1 VISTVD
7 GCLLWPVAAGVLVE
21 ADAVARLEGL
31 LARALEAN
39 ERLAA
44 LVERQ
49 REEIAQ
55 LREELAVRDRELE
68 RVTAELAVLK
78 RMLFGRS
85 SERARPGTAGGDGS
99 DGDGGE
105 EAGGDHRVRPAA
117 GGKSAKRGPGAR
129 AGRRDYS
136 HLPRVEVVWD
146 FPGGGY
152 CCPECGT
159 PFNRLGDHVTELL
172 DWLVI
177 VRVSAHCRRRYRRA
191 CGCRVPATVTAPGP
205 PKAIGKGLVSNAFI
219 AHLLTERYVAGR
231 SQNSLVTGLARHGA
245 ELSPA
250 TLTGTCAA
258 AGALLAPLEAA
269 VTARSRGAWH
279 LHADETSWRV
289 FAPREPGGPARWWL
303 WVFLGPDTACFVM
316 DPTRSGAVLARHA
329 GIDQAT
335 GQLSEQPGPDEDA
348 DTCEGP
354 REGPRQLV
362 ISSDF
367 YSVYSSAGRKATG
380 LVNLYCWA
388 HVRRYF
394 VRAGDANPDQLTY
407 WTAAWLE
414 RIKNLY
420 AAHEQLST
428 AWAGGAAADLEH
440 ARTAWDEALGVIHT
454 ERTKQMASPGLQEPA
469 KKALATLDREWD
481 GLVAHRDYP
490 MIGLDNNPA
499 ERALRR
505 PVVTRKNA
513 YGSRNED
520 AARLAARIWTITA
533 TAEMAGLNV
542 ITYLTAYLDA
552 CGRTGGKPPTGPNLE
567 RFLPW
572 TATREDLN
580 TWAQPPRPG

>member
-1 VISTVD
+1 VISGAP
-7 GCLLWPVAAGVLVE
+7 GCLLWLVTAGGVLAE
-21 ADAVARLEGL
+21 ADTVARLEGL
-31 LARALEAN
+31 LAQALEAN
-39 ERLAA
+39 TQLTALA
-44 LVERQ
+44 ERQ
-49 REEIAQ
+49 QAEIAG
-55 LREELAVRDRELE
+55 LREELAARDVELG
-68 RVTAELAVLK
+68 RVNAELTVLK

-85 SERARPGTAGGDGS
+85 SERARPSTADGGGDG
-99 DGDGGE
+99 GDE
-105 EAGGDHRVRPAA
+105 VRPA
-117 GGKSAKRGPGAR
+117 GGGTSTKRGPGAR

-146 FPGGGY
+146 FPDGGY
-152 CCPECGT
+152 CCPQCQT
-159 PFNRLGDHVTELL
+159 PFSRLGDYVTEVL
-172 DWLVI
+172 DWVVT
-177 VRVSAHCRRRYRRA
+177 VRVAAHCRRRYRRV
-191 CGCRVPATVTAPGP
+191 CGCRVPATVTAPGL

-245 ELSPA
+245 DLSAA

-258 AGALLAPLEAA
+258 AGALLAPLEDAI
-269 VTARSRGAWH
+269 VARSRGSWH
-279 LHADETSWRV
+279 LHADETGWRV
-289 FAPREPGGPARWWL
+289 FTPREDTPDGTGAVAGPVKWWL
-303 WVFLGPDTACFVM
+303 WVFLGPDTVCFVM

-329 GIDQAT
+329 GIDQTT
-335 GQLSEQPGPDEDA
+335 GQLVEHPDTGA
-348 DTCEGP
+348 GQAQ
-354 REGPRQLV
+354 GPRQLV

-367 YSVYSSAGRKATG
+367 YSVYSSAGRKASG

-394 VRAGDANPDQLTY
+394 VRAGDANPDQLSR

-420 AAHEQLST
+420 TAHEQLSV
-428 AWAGGAAADLEH
+428 AWAGGVAAELEH
-440 ARTAWDEALGVIHT
+440 AYTAWDDTLGVIDA

-481 GLVAHRDYP
+481 GLVTHRDYP

-513 YGSRNED
+513 YGSRTET
-520 AARLAARIWTITA
+520 AARLAARVWTITA
-533 TAEMAGLNV
+533 TTEMAGLNP

-552 CGRTGGKPPTGPNLE
+552 
-567 RFLPW
+567 
-572 TATREDLN
+572 
-580 TWAQPPRPG
+580 